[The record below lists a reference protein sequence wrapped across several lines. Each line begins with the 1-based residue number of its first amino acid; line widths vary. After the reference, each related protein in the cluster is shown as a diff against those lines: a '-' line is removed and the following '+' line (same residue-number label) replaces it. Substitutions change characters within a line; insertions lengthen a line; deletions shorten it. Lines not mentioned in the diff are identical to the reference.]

1 MSIQQSFNQGLMGTT
16 FLLGQMPQF
25 KQAQEAAADY
35 SRFKKEGKVI
45 EKTRNLIDKR
55 AEDEAKAV
63 KTVLAEDEAEAA
75 KVERARNEAEAA
87 KAVLAKQS
95 HEFLAGFSKSS
106 DPRLRA
112 KAAIATSRLMKGNY
126 DKRIS
131 DALQNQSA
139 QSKREQADAKIM
151 DRFETIERNRKR
163 ELDSIRNLRGQL
175 SNRQTKRLTYKINQK
190 YDKEIDEERRAQNG
204 ADE

>member
-25 KQAQEAAADY
+25 KQAQETAADV
-35 SRFKKEGKVI
+35 SRFEKEAGVI
-45 EKTRNLIDKR
+45 NKTRNLID
-55 AEDEAKAV
+55 
-63 KTVLAEDEAEAA
+63 
-75 KVERARNEAEAA
+75 ERAGTEAEAA
-87 KAVLAKQS
+87 KAVLEKQGQ
-95 HEFLAGFSKSS
+95 EFLAGFSTSA

-131 DALQNQSA
+131 NALQNQSA

-151 DRFETIERNRKR
+151 DKFEMDRKR
-163 ELDSIRNLRGQL
+163 ALDSIRNLRGQL
-175 SNRQTKRLTYKINQK
+175 SGRQIKRLIYKTNQMH
-190 YDKEIDEERRAQNG
+190 DKQIDEERRAQNG

>member
-25 KQAQEAAADY
+25 KQAQETAADV
-35 SRFKKEGKVI
+35 SRFKKEAGVI
-45 EKTRNLIDKR
+45 NKTRSLID
-55 AEDEAKAV
+55 
-63 KTVLAEDEAEAA
+63 
-75 KVERARNEAEAA
+75 ERAGTEAEAA
-87 KAVLAKQS
+87 KAVLEKQS
-95 HEFLAGFSKSS
+95 QEFLAGFSTSAA
-106 DPRLRA
+106 PRLRA

-151 DRFETIERNRKR
+151 DKFETIEMDRKR
-163 ELDSIRNLRGQL
+163 ALDSIHNLRGQL
-175 SNRQTKRLTYKINQK
+175 SGRQFKRLVYKTNQA
-190 YDKEIDEERRAQNG
+190 YDKQIDEERRAQNG
-204 ADE
+204 TDE

>member
-25 KQAQEAAADY
+25 KQAQETAADV
-35 SRFKKEGKVI
+35 SKFEKEGRVLH
-45 EKTRNLIDKR
+45 KTRKLID
-55 AEDEAKAV
+55 
-63 KTVLAEDEAEAA
+63 
-75 KVERARNEAEAA
+75 ERAGTDAEAA

-95 HEFLAGFSKSS
+95 HEFLAGFSTSA

-112 KAAIATSRLMKGNY
+112 KAAIATSRLINGDY

-131 DALQNQSA
+131 DAL
-139 QSKREQADAKIM
+139 SKREQADAKIM
-151 DRFETIERNRKR
+151 DKFETIEMDRKR
-163 ELDSIRNLRGQL
+163 ALDSIHNLRGQL
-175 SNRQTKRLTYKINQK
+175 SGRQVKRLIYKTNQT
-190 YDKEIDEERRAQNG
+190 YDKQIDEERRAQNG

>member
-25 KQAQEAAADY
+25 KQAQETAADV
-35 SRFKKEGKVI
+35 SRFKKEAGVI
-45 EKTRNLIDKR
+45 NKTRNIID
-55 AEDEAKAV
+55 
-63 KTVLAEDEAEAA
+63 
-75 KVERARNEAEAA
+75 ERAGTEAEAA
-87 KAVLAKQS
+87 KAVLEKQGQ
-95 HEFLAGFSKSS
+95 EFLAGFSTSA

-131 DALQNQSA
+131 DALQ

-151 DRFETIERNRKR
+151 DKFETIEMDRKR
-163 ELDSIRNLRGQL
+163 ALDSIRNLRGQL
-175 SNRQTKRLTYKINQK
+175 SGRQAKRLIYKTNQA
-190 YDKEIDEERRAQNG
+190 YDKQIDEERRAQNG

>member
-25 KQAQEAAADY
+25 KQAQETAADV
-35 SRFKKEGKVI
+35 SRFEKEGGVI
-45 EKTRNLIDKR
+45 KKTRNLIDKR
-55 AEDEAKAV
+55 AG
-63 KTVLAEDEAEAA
+63 T
-75 KVERARNEAEAA
+75 EAEAA
-87 KAVLAKQS
+87 KAVLAKQGQ
-95 HEFLAGFSKSS
+95 EFLAGFSTSA

-131 DALQNQSA
+131 NALQNQSA

-151 DRFETIERNRKR
+151 DKFETIEMDRKR
-163 ELDSIRNLRGQL
+163 ALDSIRNLRGQL
-175 SNRQTKRLTYKINQK
+175 SGRQIKRLIYKTNQA
-190 YDKEIDEERRAQNG
+190 YDKQIDEEERAQDGPN
-204 ADE
+204 E